1 MDRSA
6 DAHVHRP
13 LREAGQGMPANGS
26 LLVWSVAQGARG
38 RRWRAVA
45 TRDGLITQSLLL
57 EIDTRGRPTRLE
69 LTTPAG
75 LLTLHPEPDEG
86 SIHGNVV
93 AETGVL
99 PLALPWSP
107 DHELDVA
114 GSPLAI
120 GCGLHRLRSTIPLG
134 HQRSVPV
141 LAVDGSLAVTE
152 TAATVRRV
160 AEDRWT
166 VTVGPSSE
174 ERIVKIDAD
183 GLPLLGDRWPLEP

>member
-1 MDRSA
+1 MSRPVDQVR
-6 DAHVHRP
+6 RP
-13 LREAGQGMPANGS
+13 LREAGRGMLADGS
-26 LLVWSVAQGARG
+26 LLVWSVAQGAQG

-45 TRDGLITQSLLL
+45 TRDGTITQSLLL
-57 EIDTRGRPTRLE
+57 EVDPRGRPTRLE

-93 AETGVL
+93 AQTGVL

-114 GSPLAI
+114 GRPLAI
-120 GCGLHRLRSTIPLG
+120 GCGLHRLRSSISLG
-134 HQRSVPV
+134 DRRSVPV
-141 LAVDGSLAVTE
+141 LAVDASLAVTE
-152 TAATVRRV
+152 TVANVRRV
-160 AEDRWT
+160 AEDRWI
-166 VTVGPSSE
+166 VAVGPSGE
-174 ERIVKIDAD
+174 ERIVTIDAD